1 MALKSGSE
9 IISQDQPPTWDTIRA
24 NLMTRKRAVYAEL
37 SAYPRQIAGCDIQFQ
52 RLSARRDGLIA
63 EVARLD
69 AARDAGTALAAFIT
83 SAPDLDAPHP

>member
-37 SAYPRQIAGCDIQFQ
+37 SAYPRQIAGCDIQIG
-52 RLSARRDGLIA
+52 RAH
-63 EVARLD
+63 V
-69 AARDAGTALAAFIT
+69 
-83 SAPDLDAPHP
+83 